1 MAKKLW
7 NIFHAYDVDGGFGDP
22 VGVEDLVATVE
33 ATDDEIKEFVE
44 KWNKPEC
51 YEKPYCYMEC
61 HRVYTREVQVKTL
74 QGLEP
79 YSTDPDDWMNR
90 GIQDLKAESK

>member
-7 NIFHAYDVDGGFGDP
+7 NIFHGYDVDGGFGDP
-22 VGVEDLVATVE
+22 VYQEDLVATVE

-44 KWNKPEC
+44 KWNKSEV
-51 YEKPYCYMEC
+51 YDRPYGYLEC
-61 HRVYTREVQVKTL
+61 HAVFAREVEVKML

-90 GIQDLKAESK
+90 GIQEMKSRV